1 MQEIV
6 VPMKGLQGYK
16 KIDIPSNYQ
25 YEYKFIT
32 IINIT
37 DNSVCLY
44 PANFTEPLAGASII
58 CTGQYSCVT
67 IPLISDL
74 VMGFNVV
81 WTNPTGSNPD
91 LTKTVKLIFSEEN
104 LNYNSSFA
112 PSFVAGGDV
121 FNTAIVA
128 DDVGIAKAN
137 QLPRE
142 LTPSGNLK
150 IGIVEDIAG
159 LAKANQLPAALTTA
173 GNLKIGIVEDIAGL
187 AKANQL
193 PAALTTAG
201 NLKIALAE
209 NLIDASEQT
218 LLASAA
224 RTASGDTSATPVNVK
239 RFKEA
244 NFFLDVTAVAGTEP
258 TLDVAVKSKDPASG
272 KWFDLVTFTQAT
284 GVTSEMK
291 SVAGN
296 LGSLIVVFYTIGGT
310 SPSFTFSVGAV
321 LK

>member
-25 YEYKFIT
+25 YEYKFLT

-74 VMGFNVV
+74 LMGFNVV
-81 WTNPTGSNPD
+81 WTNPTASNPD

-128 DDVGIAKAN
+128 DNIGIAKAN
-137 QLPRE
+137 QLPKE

-173 GNLKIGIVEDIAGL
+173 GNF
-187 AKANQL
+187 
-193 PAALTTAG
+193 
-201 NLKIALAE
+201 KIALAE

-244 NFFLDVTAVAGTEP
+244 NFFLDVTAVAGTAP

-272 KWFDLVTFTQAT
+272 KWFDLVKFTQAT
-284 GVTSEMK
+284 AVTSEMK
-291 SVAGN
+291 SIAGN
-296 LGSLIVVFYTIGGT
+296 LGSLIAVFYTIGGT

>member
-173 GNLKIGIVEDIAGL
+173 GNLKI
-187 AKANQL
+187 
-193 PAALTTAG
+193 
-201 NLKIALAE
+201 ALAE

-296 LGSLIVVFYTIGGT
+296 LGSLIAVFYTIGGT